1 MYCWNAVILSGKVP
15 ELFHL
20 IRRRQKKSKKIAEF
34 SGQGLRVLAF
44 AYKESEGPLTIE
56 SEENLIFL
64 GLIAMMDPPRP
75 EAIQAVADA
84 KRAGI
89 RTVMITGDHK
99 ITARAIAKQL
109 GIYQEGIWL

>member
-20 IRRRQKKSKKIAEF
+20 IRRRQKKSKKKIAEF

-64 GLIAMMDPPRP
+64 GLIA
-75 EAIQAVADA
+75 
-84 KRAGI
+84 
-89 RTVMITGDHK
+89 
-99 ITARAIAKQL
+99 
-109 GIYQEGIWL
+109 